1 MRKPFAG
8 YHRAALSGCAGNH
21 RAPCGRGPNESC
33 DAGSR
38 CCEVCLSEMPAG
50 PARLFDPLA
59 SNAVQRM
66 PRRRARV
73 SIGTKL
79 IGIALAAAVLGTV
92 FGPGLVR

>member
-1 MRKPFAG
+1 MAYPFAA
-8 YHRAALSGCAGNH
+8 YHRAALHGCRGNCNQG
-21 RAPCGRGPNESC
+21 RASC
-33 DAGSR
+33 DCGPRNERDAHV
-38 CCEVCLSEMPAG
+38 ELSEMPSR
-50 PARLFDPLA
+50 PARMFDPLS

-92 FGPGLVR
+92 FGPWLAR